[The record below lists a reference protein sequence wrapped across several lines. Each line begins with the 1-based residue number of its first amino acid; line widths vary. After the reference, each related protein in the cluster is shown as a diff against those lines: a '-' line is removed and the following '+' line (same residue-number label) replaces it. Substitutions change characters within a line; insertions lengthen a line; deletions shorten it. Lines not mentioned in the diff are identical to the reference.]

1 MADEYDITEEFALTA
16 EDGEDNALN
25 FGGSD
30 TPPAQFGNGQT
41 VISGTISGMQWGDY
55 GGAFYATNGLAVVP
69 KPPLADAIGG
79 PGLFAG
85 AEYKKLQGKK
95 PTVVSGTLNLPLAQA
110 GAGQDATTEDT
121 PGGLVGIG
129 YSEDGCFGITD
140 GVARIPRPESYEFDP
155 EWFEVIDGQVTLKN
169 AAIDVLINELVDE
182 LAVNIDVTTDL
193 EHVNVKAGEKI
204 IRATSDATLKLDTS
218 VKAVNV

>member
-1 MADEYDITEEFALTA
+1 MADEYDISEEFALTA

-41 VISGTISGMQWGDY
+41 VISGTISGMQWGDF

-110 GAGQDATTEDT
+110 GAGQEATTEDT

-129 YSEDGCFGITD
+129 YSDDGCFGITD
-140 GVARIPRPESYEFDP
+140 GLARIPRPESYDFDP
-155 EWFEVIDGQVTLKN
+155 EWFEVIDGQVRLKQEALASVVEELTDEMSVEVTGTGVLEQTYAGTLKAN
-169 AAIDVLINELVDE
+169 
-182 LAVNIDVTTDL
+182 T
-193 EHVNVKAGEKI
+193 AGSL
-204 IRATSDATLKLDTS
+204 TLDTL
-218 VKAVNV
+218 VTY

>member
-25 FGGSD
+25 FGGDD

-41 VISGTISGMQWGDY
+41 VISGTISGMQWGDF
-55 GGAFYATNGLAVVP
+55 GGAFYASNGLAVVP

-110 GAGQDATTEDT
+110 GAGQEATTEDT
-121 PGGLVGIG
+121 PGGIKGIG
-129 YSEDGCFGITD
+129 YSSDGCFGITD
-140 GVARIPRPESYEFDP
+140 GMALIPRPP
-155 EWFEVIDGQVTLKN
+155 EPGYFPKGLYNAETGKKTTWEDFLAGTSPVAMSQPTDGYKIMAFHLGEYITFY
-169 AAIDVLINELVDE
+169 
-182 LAVNIDVTTDL
+182 L
-193 EHVNVKAGEKI
+193 ERV
-204 IRATSDATLKLDTS
+204 
-218 VKAVNV
+218 